1 MEAVDAS
8 QFGVAFGTN
17 APPRAGSRTQPPHH
31 VWHRAYQTSTKWES
45 YRGDSKKGL
54 DCLKENV
61 NSALVLLQAEP
72 LLHMATLDLEGCT
85 AAGIQDIYGDISSD
99 LDYLIYVNDI
109 MVDWIL
115 PCLRG
120 DLASRFQREKSRQR
134 IVLGAWFKQMG
145 ALFLQTTRH
154 DITQASQALRDQ
166 RIRTADDFPVYRS
179 SITAAVDTLRIE
191 GAYSA
196 TLVIAQLVDGLP
208 SKLRDVIANL
218 YQPSWDLGKFFEVV
232 TANLHKLT
240 PAGIKGVCPVQ
251 CNVCGQGDCH
261 RGIQPIEVHT
271 RTWIEARRRNKTEQ
285 DRRREVERPRSRR
298 KMVPIQGDRSH
309 L

>member
-1 MEAVDAS
+1 
-8 QFGVAFGTN
+8 
-17 APPRAGSRTQPPHH
+17 
-31 VWHRAYQTSTKWES
+31 
-45 YRGDSKKGL
+45 
-54 DCLKENV
+54 
-61 NSALVLLQAEP
+61 
-72 LLHMATLDLEGCT
+72 MATLDLEGCT

-109 MVDWIL
+109 LVDWIL

-208 SKLRDVIANL
+208 SKLKDVITNL

-232 TANLHKLT
+232 QLHPRCLQLAAAWSAKPRAADGQEDDASAKQTQHGHAAVAGGGGAGGAGVEHALRWIRGRQSHAKGPVHNVLYFDPYGVGVRHFPIASLLRKLAVGR
-240 PAGIKGVCPVQ
+240 PRLYGL
-251 CNVCGQGDCH
+251 H
-261 RGIQPIEVHT
+261 RGT
-271 RTWIEARRRNKTEQ
+271 CLLWN
-285 DRRREVERPRSRR
+285 
-298 KMVPIQGDRSH
+298 